1 MKSTILTLI
10 AMLPFAMLPVGNAAA
25 VSAACSVTVN
35 DQPVVMRIGKDEF
48 RIAFGVNAD
57 ACQSGCSGTIRYQA
71 AWRTDD
77 GVTNVDRKQLSYS
90 IPDGATRSIAVD
102 RHYFDTAEGKHTT
115 DIVHVSVDDV
125 SCSRL

>member
-1 MKSTILTLI
+1 MKTSILTLI
-10 AMLPFAMLPVGNAAA
+10 AMLLVAMLPVGNAAA
-25 VSAACSVTVN
+25 AAAACSVSVN
-35 DQPVVMRIGKDEF
+35 EQPVVMRIGKDEF
-48 RIAFGVNAD
+48 RIAFGVNGD
-57 ACQSGCSGTIRYQA
+57 ACQNGCAGTIRYQA

-102 RHYFDTAEGKHTT
+102 RHFFDTAEGKHTT
-115 DIVHVSVDDV
+115 DIVHVSVDEV